1 MIFFRNSSIHRKLT
15 IVVFLTSVLGLSM
28 AGLAFEW
35 FERARFRSALTT
47 ELSAQAD
54 ALSVNT
60 GVSLMFHNP
69 KSAQDLLRALRVERQ
84 IEAACIYDKE
94 GRVFAEYRRD
104 GLGENFVLP
113 RWQGDAVRFEPES
126 LTVFRSF
133 SLDGEKAGGI
143 SIVSDFSELNGKM
156 LQFREISGLI
166 LIVSIL
172 FVALLSSR
180 LVRLITEPILQLAGV
195 AKRVS
200 TKEDYSLRA
209 FPTGDD
215 EVGEL
220 VESFNHM
227 LERIQE
233 RGVALQTAKD
243 ELELRVEV
251 RTRELQ
257 SEVVQRARVE
267 EALSVERERLRA
279 LIDNV
284 PDHMYVKDVDCRFL
298 VANLSVARQMGAK
311 SPEELLGKTD
321 FDYYPRELAET
332 FFKDEQ
338 RVILSG
344 QAEVNREEPGVDPQ
358 GNVTLVLTTQVPL
371 RDKNGRVIGLAGV
384 GRDITVLKK
393 AQEEMRKAREAA
405 EAASRAKSEFLANM
419 SHEIRTPLNG
429 VIGMT
434 DLALETE
441 LTPEQRDYMETVK
454 LSADSL
460 LTVINDILDFSKIEA
475 GKIDL
480 EAIDFNLRD
489 SLETALKTMA
499 LRADEK
505 GLELL
510 CEIAPDVPEVVK
522 ADSSR
527 LRQVIINLLGNAIK
541 FTSQGEV
548 AVRVSVET
556 RELRDYL
563 LRFTVA
569 DTGIGIPAEKCDSI
583 FAPFIQADSSTTRK
597 YGGTGL
603 GLTISSRLVAM
614 MGGAIWVESEVG
626 RGSQFHFTVHLE
638 AADAPEIKVGV
649 PARPELLRGVKVLVV
664 DDNQTNRRIL
674 EGMLKRWE
682 MRTVSVGGGE
692 EALAQ
697 LVSAWEAGESFGLI
711 LTDMHMPKMDG
722 FQLVEQIRQRPEL
735 STATIMML
743 TSAGHRGDAARCQE
757 LGVVAYLLKPVR
769 QSELREAVARALG
782 APKQDGAIPL
792 ITRYSLQDAREPRR
806 SLRILVVEDN
816 LVNQRLATRLLEKR
830 GHHVAVAGDGKQALS
845 ALEKE
850 RFDLV
855 LMDMQMPEM
864 DGFEATAAIR
874 KSEQAKDQRLP
885 IVALTAHAMKGD
897 REKCLAAGMD
907 GYLSKPIRP
916 QELDEVLQHYLH
928 PPGETISP
936 LESILTKE

>member
-1 MIFFRNSSIHRKLT
+1 MRFFRNSSIHRKLT
-15 IVVFLTSVLGLSM
+15 IVVLLTGVLGLSM
-28 AGLAFEW
+28 AGVAFEW
-35 FERARFRSALTT
+35 FERARFRSSLASELTAL
-47 ELSAQAD
+47 AD
-54 ALSVNT
+54 ALGPDTAAALVFNDRK
-60 GVSLMFHNP
+60 P
-69 KSAQDLLRALRVERQ
+69 AQEMLHTLRVERQ

-94 GRVFAEYRRD
+94 GLVFAEYRRD
-104 GLGENFVLP
+104 GLRQDFVMP
-113 RWQGDAVRFEPES
+113 PWQGDAVRFTPDS
-126 LTVFRSF
+126 LTVFRSL
-133 SLDGEKAGGI
+133 SLNGEKTGAI
-143 SIVSDFSELNGKM
+143 SIVSDFSELSGKM
-156 LQFREISGLI
+156 IQFREISALI

-172 FVALLSSR
+172 FTALLSTR
-180 LVRLITEPILQLAGV
+180 LVRLITEPILQLATV

-200 TKEDYSLRA
+200 TREDYSVRA
-209 FPTGDD
+209 FAAGDD

-220 VESFNHM
+220 VEWFNRM

-233 RGVALQTAKD
+233 RDVALMTAKNQ
-243 ELELRVEV
+243 LELRVEE

-257 SEVVQRARVE
+257 NEVVQRGRAE

-284 PDHMYVKDVDCRFL
+284 PDHMYVKDAECRFL
-298 VANLSVARQMGAK
+298 VANLSVALQMGAK
-311 SPEELLGKTD
+311 SPEELLGKSD

-332 FFKDEQ
+332 FFNDE
-338 RVILSG
+338 RKVILLG
-344 QAEVNREEPGVDPQ
+344 QADVNREEVGLDPQ
-358 GNVTLVLTTQVPL
+358 GNISQVLTTQVPL
-371 RDKNGRVIGLAGV
+371 RDKHGRVIGLAGV
-384 GRDITVLKK
+384 GRDITQLKK
-393 AQEEMRKAREAA
+393 AQEEMQKAREAA
-405 EAASRAKSEFLANM
+405 EAASHAKSEFLANM

-434 DLALETE
+434 DLALETQ
-441 LTPEQRDYMETVK
+441 LTSEQREYLETVK
-454 LSADSL
+454 MSADSL

-480 EAIDFNLRD
+480 ESIDFNLRD
-489 SLETALKTMA
+489 SLETTLKTIA
-499 LRADEK
+499 FRADEK

-510 CEIAPDVPEVVK
+510 CEIAPEVPEVVK
-522 ADSSR
+522 GDPSR
-527 LRQVIINLLGNAIK
+527 LRQVILNLLGNAIK

-548 AVRVSVET
+548 AVRVFVET
-556 RELRDYL
+556 RELRNCL

-569 DTGIGIPAEKCDSI
+569 DTGIGIAAEKRDSI
-583 FAPFIQADSSTTRK
+583 FAPFTQADSSTTRK

-603 GLTISSRLVAM
+603 GLAISTRLVTM

-626 RGSQFHFTVHLE
+626 KGSQFHFTVHLE
-638 AADAPEIKVGV
+638 AADAHEIKVGI
-649 PARPELLRGVKVLVV
+649 PAKPELLRGVKVLVV

-682 MRTVSVGGGE
+682 MIPVSAEGGK

-697 LVSAWEAGESFGLI
+697 LVSAWEAGEPFGLI

-722 FQLVEQIRQRPEL
+722 FELVEQIRQRPEL

-743 TSAGHRGDAARCQE
+743 TSAGHRGDAVRCQE

-782 APKQDGAIPL
+782 APKQEGAIPL
-792 ITRYSLQDAREPRR
+792 ITRYSLQDAQEQRK

-816 LVNQRLATRLLEKR
+816 LVNQRLAVRLLEKR
-830 GHHVAVAGDGKQALS
+830 GHHAAVAGNGRQALE
-845 ALEKE
+845 ALEKA

-874 KSEQAKDQRLP
+874 QREGANGLHLP

-907 GYLSKPIRP
+907 GYLSKPIRS
-916 QELDEVLQHYLH
+916 QELDAVLQRYLQRA
-928 PPGETISP
+928 GETIPSP
-936 LESILTKE
+936 ESILTKK